1 MLSMVNFENSYQ
13 YGAVLKSLFKLRYE
27 QFFERQNYETYV
39 KGKREFDRYD
49 TYATN
54 YIIYRDEND
63 NVLGTS
69 RKAPTTMPYMIEEI
83 WPYLIKG
90 KLPKSDRVW
99 ESSRFCIDKNTPH
112 EKRKDILVH
121 LVAAGQRFGI
131 INDVDYFVGVMHPAI
146 WRSVFIKNG
155 WPVEALGD
163 VHILEDGSK
172 VLAAKMPV
180 SQKIMHDIDQRNNIN
195 YGNINLNAH

>member
-1 MLSMVNFENSYQ
+1 MLLMVNFENSHKF
-13 YGAVLKSLFKLRYE
+13 GSVLEAIFRLRYE
-27 QFFERQNYETYV
+27 QFFERQNYETFV

-54 YIIYRDEND
+54 YIIYRDKDN

-83 WPYLIKG
+83 WPFLVNG
-90 KLPKSDRVW
+90 SLPKADNVW
-99 ESSRFCIDKNTPH
+99 ESSRFCVDKNVPH
-112 EKRKDILVH
+112 EKRKEIVTH
-121 LVAAGQRFGI
+121 LVAAGQLFGLK
-131 INDVDYFVGVMHPAI
+131 NDIEYFVGVMHPAI

-155 WPVEALGD
+155 WPIEALGD
-163 VHILEDGSK
+163 VHTLNDGSK

-180 SQKIMHDIDQRNNIN
+180 SQKIMNEINQKNNLN
-195 YGNINLNAH
+195 LGNIALNA

>member
-1 MLSMVNFENSYQ
+1 MLLMVNFENSHKF
-13 YGAVLKSLFKLRYE
+13 GSVLESIFKLRYE
-27 QFFERQNYETYV
+27 QFFERQNYETFV

-54 YIIYRDEND
+54 YIIYRDKDN

-83 WPYLIKG
+83 WPFLVNG
-90 KLPKSDRVW
+90 SLPKADNVW
-99 ESSRFCIDKNTPH
+99 ESSRFCVDKNVQH
-112 EKRKDILVH
+112 EKRKEIVTH
-121 LVAAGQRFGI
+121 LVAAGQLFGLK
-131 INDVDYFVGVMHPAI
+131 NDIEYFVGVMHPAI

-155 WPVEALGD
+155 WAVEALGD
-163 VHILEDGSK
+163 VYTLDDGSK

-180 SQKIMHDIDQRNNIN
+180 SQKIMNEINQKNNLN
-195 YGNINLNAH
+195 LGNIALNA

>member
-1 MLSMVNFENSYQ
+1 MLLMVNFENSHKF
-13 YGAVLKSLFKLRYE
+13 GSVLEAIFRLRYE
-27 QFFERQNYETYV
+27 QFFERQNYETFV

-54 YIIYRDEND
+54 YIIYRDKDN

-83 WPYLIKG
+83 WPFLVNG
-90 KLPKSDRVW
+90 SLPKADNVW
-99 ESSRFCIDKNTPH
+99 ESSRFCVDKNIPH
-112 EKRKDILVH
+112 EKRKEVVTH
-121 LVAAGQRFGI
+121 LVAAGQLFGLK
-131 INDVDYFVGVMHPAI
+131 NDIEYFVGVMHPAI

-163 VHILEDGSK
+163 VHTLDDGSK

-180 SQKIMHDIDQRNNIN
+180 SQKIMNEIN
-195 YGNINLNAH
+195 HKNSLNLGNITLDA